1 MTEQA
6 PADPSNFGN
15 PLTVEE
21 MRERARRMLKAHINQ
36 SGRGDTW
43 LAAHG
48 WWQTAEICSRLE
60 SNK

>member
-1 MTEQA
+1 
-6 PADPSNFGN
+6 
-15 PLTVEE
+15 
-21 MRERARRMLKAHINQ
+21 LKAHINQ